1 MSLKWCAL
9 SAPGIICK
17 TMTEQTNPQVEPWL
31 RGTLTHI
38 PAIPRA
44 VLHAL
49 LLARENIEHWAPQ
62 LTDKEI
68 HAEPFGLT
76 PFAFHVRHIAHSLD
90 RLLTYAEG
98 EPLNVIQ
105 QAALRVELE
114 PGISR
119 QALLSEFGSAMREAE
134 SRIRSLSGNLPL
146 PEMEQPR
153 AVGGKRLP
161 TTLGGLLVH
170 LADHTQR
177 HAGQAVTTAKL
188 LVAIR

>member
-1 MSLKWCAL
+1 MAD
-9 SAPGIICK
+9 AEVQP
-17 TMTEQTNPQVEPWL
+17 EPWL
-31 RGTLTHI
+31 RGTLTNI

-49 LLARENIEHWAPQ
+49 ELARENVEHWAPL
-62 LTDKEI
+62 LTDEEI
-68 HAEPFGLT
+68 HSQPFGLT

-105 QAALRVELE
+105 RSALNVEMEPGMTREAMLAEFSQAVREAGGRIRALPLAELE
-114 PGISR
+114 QTR
-119 QALLSEFGSAMREAE
+119 F
-134 SRIRSLSGNLPL
+134 
-146 PEMEQPR
+146 
-153 AVGGKRLP
+153 VGGRRLP

-188 LVAIR
+188 LLALRL

>member
-1 MSLKWCAL
+1 M
-9 SAPGIICK
+9 P
-17 TMTEQTNPQVEPWL
+17 ENQPEPWL
-31 RGTLTHI
+31 RGTLQDL

-49 LLARENIEHWAPQ
+49 LLAHENIEHWTP
-62 LTDKEI
+62 LLSDEEI
-68 HAEPFGLT
+68 HAQPFGLS

-105 QAALRVELE
+105 LAALSVELE
-114 PGISR
+114 PGMSR
-119 QALLSEFGSAMREAE
+119 EALLAEFRTMLREAQG
-134 SRIRSLSGNLPL
+134 RIRGLPL
-146 PEMEQPR
+146 AELEAPR
-153 AVGGKRLP
+153 TVGGKRLLA
-161 TTLGGLLVH
+161 TLGGLLVH

-188 LVAIR
+188 LVALRPIEGRLLL